1 MTVAK
6 ARSAKIKVCATDGSY
21 NEPLDYVINKASGWR
36 APQQMSTTH
45 MGDVADRSESSG
57 FYNSTLDVT
66 FHRNAADTTGQTI
79 VFANNPCWVQYA
91 EDGSTFLKAQM
102 SWEET
107 SNHAAGADKQT
118 VSVTFKLAGG
128 AAPVAA

>member
-36 APQQMSTTH
+36 APVQMDTTR
-45 MGDVADRSESSG
+45 MGDTASRSESSG
-57 FYNSTLDVT
+57 FSTPTLDVT
-66 FHRNAADTTGQTI
+66 FHRNAGDSTGQEI

-91 EDGSTFLKAQM
+91 EDGSTFKKCQM
-102 SWEET
+102 AWEET
-107 SNHAAGADKQT
+107 SNHAAGAEKQT
-118 VSVTFKLAGG
+118 VSVTFKAAGG
-128 AAPVAA
+128 LAPAAV